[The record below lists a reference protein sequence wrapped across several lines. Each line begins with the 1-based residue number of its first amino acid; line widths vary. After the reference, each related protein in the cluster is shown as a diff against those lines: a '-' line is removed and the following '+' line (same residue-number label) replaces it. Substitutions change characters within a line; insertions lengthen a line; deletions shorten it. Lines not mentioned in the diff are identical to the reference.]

1 MQPELILTPFGENAN
16 PGTIND
22 IPESLNPS
30 DPVQSASWQAGFPL
44 VTMTPLSAGGIPPR
58 GQDVNGAL
66 RAISRHSAFLGGGG
80 QYKWSAAYVAAKGG
94 YSIGDVIQ
102 GNDGLNSYVSLVNSN
117 SVDFNST
124 PSSIGTS
131 WGLYSGQALI
141 QPQATETVLGVVRLA
156 TTPVALAGTDD
167 VAAMTSLKVK
177 RAIDQKLPFVPVQ
190 QGGGIGQN
198 DVKLYM
204 GFAPGNGRPS
214 ITVDSVDYGG
224 LAFTTDI
231 KQATES
237 VLGLAKIASQ
247 TQTNNGADDS
257 SIVTPLKLKNGV
269 LNAIGFTPVQQ
280 GGGTGQG
287 TNKVYLGYATAISRP
302 SIVVDSTNYGGV
314 AFLSDLAVMPITKQF
329 LSTQQAFVN
338 GGLVS
343 VSHGLGVMPKIV
355 MGELVCLVAEN
366 GWQVGDVQVISL
378 SPDNDDAT
386 VVVGFAVRK
395 DAVSIYARCGVS
407 GPYGV
412 NINTGANAVPTAAN
426 WRLVLRAFA

>member
-102 GNDGLNSYVSLVNSN
+102 ANDGLNSYVSLVNSN

-190 QGGGIGQN
+190 QGGGIGQATN
-198 DVKLYM
+198 KLYL
-204 GFAPGNGRPS
+204 GYAPTITRPT
-214 ITVDSVDYGG
+214 ITVDGTNYGG
-224 LAFTTDI
+224 IAF
-231 KQATES
+231 
-237 VLGLAKIASQ
+237 L
-247 TQTNNGADDS
+247 DDLLS
-257 SIVTPLKLKNGV
+257 
-269 LNAIGFTPVQQ
+269 FTPVQQ

-287 TNKVYLGYATAISRP
+287 TNKVYLGFATAISRP

-314 AFLSDLAVMPITKQF
+314 AFLSDLATMPISKQF

-366 GWQVGDVQVISL
+366 GWQAGDVQVISL
-378 SPDNDDAT
+378 SPDNDDSAVIT
-386 VVVGFAVRK
+386 GFAVRK
-395 DAVSIYARCGVS
+395 DSVTIYARCGVS

-412 NINTGANAVPTAAN
+412 NINTGATAVPTAAN

>member
-1 MQPELILTPFGENAN
+1 MQPELILTPFGESAN
-16 PGTIND
+16 PGTINE
-22 IPESLNPS
+22 IPESLTPS
-30 DPVQSASWQAGFPL
+30 DPVQYASWQAGFPL

-102 GNDGLNSYVSLVNSN
+102 ANDGLNSYVSLVSSN

-141 QPQATETVLGVVRLA
+141 QPQATEIVLGVVRLA
-156 TTPVALAGTDD
+156 TTPAALAGTDD

-190 QGGGIGQN
+190 QGGGIGQ
-198 DVKLYM
+198 
-204 GFAPGNGRPS
+204 A
-214 ITVDSVDYGG
+214 
-224 LAFTTDI
+224 
-231 KQATES
+231 
-237 VLGLAKIASQ
+237 
-247 TQTNNGADDS
+247 
-257 SIVTPLKLKNGV
+257 
-269 LNAIGFTPVQQ
+269 
-280 GGGTGQG
+280 
-287 TNKVYLGYATAISRP
+287 TNKLYLGYAPTITRP
-302 SIVVDSTNYGGV
+302 TITVDGTNYGGV
-314 AFLSDLAVMPITKQF
+314 AFLSDLAAMPISKQF

-355 MGELVCLVAEN
+355 IGELVCLVAEN
-366 GWQVGDVQVISL
+366 GWQAGDVQVISL
-378 SPDNDDAT
+378 SPDNDDSAVIT
-386 VVVGFAVRK
+386 GFAVRK
-395 DAVSIYARCGVS
+395 DSVTIYARCGVS

-412 NINTGANAVPTAAN
+412 NINTGATAVPTAAN

>member
-80 QYKWSAAYVAAKGG
+80 QYKWSTAYVAAKGG
-94 YSIGDVIQ
+94 YAIGDVIQ
-102 GNDGLNSYVSLVNSN
+102 ANDGLNSYVSLVNSN

-190 QGGGIGQN
+190 QGGGIGQATN
-198 DVKLYM
+198 KLYL
-204 GFAPGNGRPS
+204 GYAPTITRPT
-214 ITVDSVDYGG
+214 ITVDGTNYGG
-224 LAFTTDI
+224 IAF
-231 KQATES
+231 
-237 VLGLAKIASQ
+237 L
-247 TQTNNGADDS
+247 DDLLS
-257 SIVTPLKLKNGV
+257 
-269 LNAIGFTPVQQ
+269 FTPVQQ
-280 GGGTGQG
+280 GGGAGQG
-287 TNKVYLGYATAISRP
+287 TNKVYLGFSTAISRP

-314 AFLSDLAVMPITKQF
+314 AFLSDLAAMPISKQF

-378 SPDNDDAT
+378 SPDNDDSAVIT
-386 VVVGFAVRK
+386 GFAVRK
-395 DAVSIYARCGVS
+395 DSVTIYARCGVS

-412 NINTGANAVPTAAN
+412 NINTGATAVPTAAN

>member
-102 GNDGLNSYVSLVNSN
+102 ANDGLNSYVSLVNSN

-190 QGGGIGQN
+190 QGGGIGQATN
-198 DVKLYM
+198 KLYL
-204 GFAPGNGRPS
+204 GYAPTITRPT
-214 ITVDSVDYGG
+214 ITVDGTNYGG
-224 LAFTTDI
+224 IAF
-231 KQATES
+231 
-237 VLGLAKIASQ
+237 L
-247 TQTNNGADDS
+247 DDLLS
-257 SIVTPLKLKNGV
+257 
-269 LNAIGFTPVQQ
+269 FTPVQQ

-287 TNKVYLGYATAISRP
+287 TNKVYLGFATAISRP

-314 AFLSDLAVMPITKQF
+314 AFLSDLAAMPISKQF

-378 SPDNDDAT
+378 SPDNDDSAVIT
-386 VVVGFAVRK
+386 GFAVRK
-395 DAVSIYARCGVS
+395 DSVTIYARCGVS

-412 NINTGANAVPTAAN
+412 NINTGATAVPTAAN

>member
-1 MQPELILTPFGENAN
+1 MQPELILTPFGESAN
-16 PGTIND
+16 PGTINE
-22 IPESLNPS
+22 IPESLTPS

-102 GNDGLNSYVSLVNSN
+102 ANDGLNSYVSLVNSN

-190 QGGGIGQN
+190 QGGGIGQATN
-198 DVKLYM
+198 KLYL
-204 GFAPGNGRPS
+204 GYAPTITRPT
-214 ITVDSVDYGG
+214 ITVDGTNYGG
-224 LAFTTDI
+224 IAF
-231 KQATES
+231 
-237 VLGLAKIASQ
+237 L
-247 TQTNNGADDS
+247 DDLLS
-257 SIVTPLKLKNGV
+257 
-269 LNAIGFTPVQQ
+269 FTPVQQ

-287 TNKVYLGYATAISRP
+287 TNKVYLGFATAISRP

-314 AFLSDLAVMPITKQF
+314 AFLSDLAAMPISKQF

-378 SPDNDDAT
+378 SPDNDDSAVIT
-386 VVVGFAVRK
+386 GFAVRK
-395 DAVSIYARCGVS
+395 DSVTIYARCGVS

-412 NINTGANAVPTAAN
+412 NINTGATAVPTAAN